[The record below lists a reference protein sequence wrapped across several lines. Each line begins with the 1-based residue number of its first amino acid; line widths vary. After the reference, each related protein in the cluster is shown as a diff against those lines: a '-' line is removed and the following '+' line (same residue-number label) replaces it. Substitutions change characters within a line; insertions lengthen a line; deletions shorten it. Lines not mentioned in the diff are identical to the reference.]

1 MNLLLRKTVGELVV
15 ERPARAKVFESL
27 GIDFCCGGRKT
38 LEQACHEQAMDPKI
52 VQNVLNMFDNQAAST
67 SGAETDWSVVS
78 LTELVTHIEATHHAY
93 LKREFPQLG
102 AWVKKIGARH
112 GEHDPRLVKL
122 ASVFDAFVTELTSHM
137 EKEETILFPLCR
149 ILEEGS
155 FNSVNSHCGSIQN
168 PISAMLAEHDDAGEA
183 LEQMSKLTD
192 GFTAPADA
200 CNTFRAMLD
209 GLAQLRRDMHQHVH
223 KENNILFPKA
233 IELETRLAGRTIEG
247 VVA

>member
-1 MNLLLRKTVGELVV
+1 MTLLLRKTVGELVV

-38 LEQACHEQAMDPKI
+38 LEQACHEQAMDPTV
-52 VQNVLNMFDNQAAST
+52 VQNVLNLFDVQGDSAGKSEN
-67 SGAETDWSVVS
+67 DWSVAS

-122 ASVFDAFVTELTSHM
+122 ATVFEVFVAELTSHM
-137 EKEETILFPLCR
+137 EKEEKVLFPLCR
-149 ILEEGS
+149 ALEAGN
-155 FNSVNSHCGSIQN
+155 FNSINSHCGSIRN
-168 PISAMLAEHDDAGEA
+168 PISAMLAEHDDAGDA
-183 LEQMSKLTD
+183 LEQMSELTN
-192 GFTAPADA
+192 GFVAPPDA

-233 IELETRLAGRTIEG
+233 IELESRLTGRTTE
-247 VVA
+247 VVGA